1 MSDRTKDLIL
11 IVDDQPASLKILLSF
26 LQNQDFDLRVLQSGG
41 QALEAL
47 CHFTPDIILLDV
59 LMPEMDGFETC
70 RLIKEQQA
78 LTDFPIIFMTALNSV
93 EDKIKGF
100 AVGGVDYI
108 TKPFQQAEVLAR
120 ISTHLKLKNTQKKLR
135 HQKTMLEALLDSIP
149 DPIYFKNLE
158 NRYLGCNQAFAQFV
172 DKGEQDILGRTDEAV
187 LPPQLAA
194 AFHSRDEVMLAEC
207 TAERSEETVICPD
220 GSTALFDVLKS
231 PYIGPDGGLLGLI
244 GICRNI
250 TSLKKAER
258 EVEEERERLS
268 VTLHSIGDGVIATDV
283 CGKISY
289 LNKMAEQLT
298 GWSFAEVAGRP
309 SAEVFRIVCEKTG
322 AACADPVRKVLE
334 QGKLVNLDNHTA
346 LIRKD
351 GSRLSIADSCAPI
364 RDRESLIIGTVIV
377 FRDVTNERRMIEEMI
392 KIKKLES
399 VGLLAAGIAH
409 DFNNILTAILGNIEL
424 AGSRINA
431 EDKQTAALL
440 MDAQKAA
447 GRAAKL
453 TRQLLIF
460 AKGGEPVKETTDL
473 SELVQESA
481 DFVLHGSHVSC
492 EYSIADNLWLI
503 NADSGQISQV
513 IQNIIL
519 NAKHAMPKGGKI
531 QIACTNVEGTT
542 EIAMPTSLHQG
553 QFVCITIQDFGS
565 GIAPEIMDKIF
576 DPYFSTK
583 PDGNGLGLAICHF
596 VIKKHDGWIT
606 VQSEL
611 GQGTTFSIYL
621 PAAQTAELVAA
632 QIGKEKAATQKKAA
646 RIMVMD
652 DDRMLR
658 ELAKA
663 QLRSLGH
670 ETVLVADGEEAIT
683 TYQQLR
689 ESGSPVDLVIM
700 DLTIPGGMGGKEAA
714 QLLLK
719 DDPAARLIVASGYS
733 NDPVLAEYKKYGF
746 RAAVAKPFSL
756 KELNRA
762 IAAAL

>member
-1 MSDRTKDLIL
+1 VR
-11 IVDDQPASLKILLSF
+11 
-26 LQNQDFDLRVLQSGG
+26 RVL
-41 QALEAL
+41 E
-47 CHFTPDIILLDV
+47 H
-59 LMPEMDGFETC
+59 
-70 RLIKEQQA
+70 
-78 LTDFPIIFMTALNSV
+78 
-93 EDKIKGF
+93 
-100 AVGGVDYI
+100 
-108 TKPFQQAEVLAR
+108 
-120 ISTHLKLKNTQKKLR
+120 
-135 HQKTMLEALLDSIP
+135 
-149 DPIYFKNLE
+149 
-158 NRYLGCNQAFAQFV
+158 
-172 DKGEQDILGRTDEAV
+172 
-187 LPPQLAA
+187 
-194 AFHSRDEVMLAEC
+194 
-207 TAERSEETVICPD
+207 
-220 GSTALFDVLKS
+220 
-231 PYIGPDGGLLGLI
+231 
-244 GICRNI
+244 
-250 TSLKKAER
+250 
-258 EVEEERERLS
+258 
-268 VTLHSIGDGVIATDV
+268 
-283 CGKISY
+283 
-289 LNKMAEQLT
+289 
-298 GWSFAEVAGRP
+298 
-309 SAEVFRIVCEKTG
+309 
-322 AACADPVRKVLE
+322 
-334 QGKLVNLDNHTA
+334 GKLVNIENHTA

-351 GSRLSIADSCAPI
+351 GSHLSIADSCAPI
-364 RDRESLIIGTVIV
+364 RDREGLIIGTVIV
-377 FRDVTNERRMIEEMI
+377 FRDVTHERRMIEEMI

-424 AGSRINA
+424 AGSRIKI
-431 EDKQTAALL
+431 EDQQTAALL

-531 QIACTNVEGTT
+531 QIACTNVEGAT
-542 EIAMPTSLHQG
+542 EIAMPTSLRQG
-553 QFVCITIQDFGS
+553 RFVRITIQDFGS

-596 VIKKHDGWIT
+596 VIKKHDGWIA
-606 VQSEL
+606 VQSEI
-611 GQGTTFSIYL
+611 GKGTTFSIYL